1 MVRDDDAGARRNL
14 LTLRQSTDYRAAF
27 DEAEPLVSIVIPT
40 YNNWPQLRERSL
52 PSVLAQSYQNWEC
65 IIVGDCAPEETREV
79 IDSFDDDRIS
89 VYEPSLQRAIP
100 GQRQG
105 SVDDQRHTAVE
116 RRGRLSR
123 GKWIAAHADDDAL
136 RPDTIDVLLQ
146 HAKDHQAEVAYGSIN
161 QMHPD
166 GTVTRLGT
174 FPPQIRTMGMQGSLL
189 HAGLRFL
196 PLLPSDW
203 VFEIPNDMSLMERM
217 LRIGVRFSM
226 VEQTT
231 VDYYPS
237 TLWGSAERLLWEQ
250 DG

>member
-1 MVRDDDAGARRNL
+1 
-14 LTLRQSTDYRAAF
+14 
-27 DEAEPLVSIVIPT
+27 
-40 YNNWPQLRERSL
+40 
-52 PSVLAQSYQNWEC
+52 
-65 IIVGDCAPEETREV
+65 
-79 IDSFDDDRIS
+79 
-89 VYEPSLQRAIP
+89 
-100 GQRQG
+100 
-105 SVDDQRHTAVE
+105 
-116 RRGRLSR
+116 
-123 GKWIAAHADDDAL
+123 
-136 RPDTIDVLLQ
+136 
-146 HAKDHQAEVAYGSIN
+146 
-161 QMHPD
+161 
-166 GTVTRLGT
+166 
-174 FPPQIRTMGMQGSLL
+174 MQGSLL